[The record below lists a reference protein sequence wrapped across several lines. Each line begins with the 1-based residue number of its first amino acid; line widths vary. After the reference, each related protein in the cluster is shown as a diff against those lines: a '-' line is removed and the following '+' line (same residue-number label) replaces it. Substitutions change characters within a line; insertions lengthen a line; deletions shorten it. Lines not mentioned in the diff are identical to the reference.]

1 MRAERKNN
9 AILALAS
16 VAALTLFV
24 GCQIPGGSFGS
35 EPLQTRFAAL
45 TRNAVEA
52 ETEPRRP
59 ERYVPPVRVTQDEPV
74 VIAGKADEARASV
87 GL

>member
-1 MRAERKNN
+1 MRAERKNRV
-9 AILALAS
+9 ILALAS
-16 VAALTLFV
+16 VAAFTLFA

-52 ETEPRRP
+52 ETEPRLQKRDI
-59 ERYVPPVRVTQDEPV
+59 PPVRVTQDEPV
-74 VIAGKADEARASV
+74 VIAGKAAEARASV